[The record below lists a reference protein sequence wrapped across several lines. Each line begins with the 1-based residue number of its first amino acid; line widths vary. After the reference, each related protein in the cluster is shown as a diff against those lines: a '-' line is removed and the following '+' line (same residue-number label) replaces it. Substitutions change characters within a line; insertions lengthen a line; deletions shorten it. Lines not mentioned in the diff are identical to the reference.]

1 MGKPITDAELEA
13 IRQHH
18 AAGLSLNRTA
28 KELGRAP
35 SSVRLASKRLG
46 LSWDR
51 SKTEKAVK
59 ARQVDMAAERAE
71 LAADLLQDA
80 KRLREQ
86 MWQPAVVF
94 AFGGRDGDYSEHR
107 VTEPPAAD
115 KRTLMQASTAAL
127 TAHLRLVDHDSDGG
141 VAEARSVLDGFMDAV
156 ARRAN
161 ELGAVD
167 P

>member
-13 IRQHH
+13 IRLHH
-18 AAGLSLNRTA
+18 AAGLSLSGTA
-28 KELGRAP
+28 KLIGRAV
-35 SSVRLASKRLG
+35 SSTRLASVRLG
-46 LSWDR
+46 LSWER
-51 SKTEKAVK
+51 SKTA
-59 ARQVDMAAERAE
+59 AATAAAQTDMAAQRAQ

-115 KRTLMQASTAAL
+115 KRTLMQASQAAL

-156 ARRAN
+156 ARRAS